1 MLYGCT
7 HMATVGVKGN
17 TNNTR
22 CTCVYRRR
30 TYQQVRLL
38 VPVSACIPSISR
50 PQPTWA
56 FRRSTLTPKQV
67 LSVAVLV
74 ITFRNAN

>member
-1 MLYGCT
+1 
-7 HMATVGVKGN
+7 MAVPMWQQWASKGIQTILGVA
-17 TNNTR
+17 
-22 CTCVYRRR
+22 TCVYRRR

-38 VPVSACIPSISR
+38 VPVSACIPTISR